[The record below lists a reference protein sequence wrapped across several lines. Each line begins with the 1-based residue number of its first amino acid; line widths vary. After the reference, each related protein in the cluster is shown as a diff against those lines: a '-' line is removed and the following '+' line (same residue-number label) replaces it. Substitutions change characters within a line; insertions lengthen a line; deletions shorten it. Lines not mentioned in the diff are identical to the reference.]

1 MAAAVLMLSGRSVAR
16 SRARVT
22 VSRPAIWPFCVVSV
36 NKNCDTSRLLDSQ
49 RPNNAGGPRLT
60 GICRSGQINLA
71 FSQPFRCFR
80 SDGNSME
87 GRLIYTGNLARVVLG
102 VKFFSYSTSIFSL
115 CVMPYV
121 LLQSGLGIQSPALQ
135 IAFCGIMGFFT
146 FLSPT
151 VLHLLTKGYVVRLYH
166 DEKTDNYTA
175 ITYNVLLQQKKT
187 VFHQKDV
194 KVPGVSKMFT
204 TFYANRKSLLV
215 NPVLFWHPNDYSHLM
230 GYDQPFSFNLDE
242 LKK

>member
-1 MAAAVLMLSGRSVAR
+1 MAAAVLMWSGRSVAL
-16 SRARVT
+16 SRARVI
-22 VSRPAIWPFCVVSV
+22 VSRPAVWPFCDDSV

-49 RPNNAGGPRLT
+49 RLNNAGGPRLT

-80 SDGNSME
+80 SDGNAME
-87 GRLIYTGNLARVVLG
+87 GRLIYSGNLARVVLG

-135 IAFCGIMGFFT
+135 IAFCGTMGFFT

-194 KVPGVSKMFT
+194 TVPGVSKMFT

>member
-1 MAAAVLMLSGRSVAR
+1 MAVAVLRLGRRLVTL
-16 SRARVT
+16 SRARVEASRFVRT
-22 VSRPAIWPFCVVSV
+22 VCAFSVS
-36 NKNCDTSRLLDSQ
+36 KNCDTSQLLYSP
-49 RPNNAGGPRLT
+49 RSNCAGEPRLT
-60 GICRSGQINLA
+60 GGSRSGQINLA
-71 FSQPFRCFR
+71 FSQLFRYYC
-80 SDGNSME
+80 SDGKTKE
-87 GRLIYTGNLARVVLG
+87 GRLIYSGNLARVVLG

-146 FLSPT
+146 FLSPM
-151 VLHLLTKGYVVRLYH
+151 VLHLLTKGYVIRLYH
-166 DEKTDNYTA
+166 DVKTDNYTA

-204 TFYANRKSLLV
+204 TFYANKKSLLV
-215 NPVLFWHPNDYSHLM
+215 NPVLFWHPHDYSHLM